1 MEQKIAQFINKGMQQ
16 DYSISK
22 ASNEFAFKNHNIR
35 ITTRGENSLLTV
47 TNEKS
52 NKEIPFEFGHTK
64 AFYDD
69 SYSIGAF
76 TKMEFE
82 NPRVLSKIELE
93 CRVVSK
99 KGSTRPSPQNK
110 IITVVFDGDTY
121 NGFLF
126 EDYLD
131 DYITGIRI
139 LNIYKMY
146 IYADT
151 DEAPEVLE
159 ATKRED
165 NTLYFMSSN
174 EIEGVTLGYAV
185 ANNEIILFTKSNNKD
200 YIYSVDVDNK
210 FYKVLYSGNLNFSL
224 DNAIE
229 TLYNYESEKVEKVYW
244 VDGINPPRVI
254 NIKGKIQTT
263 NDSQFDFNPIAN
275 TDIIV
280 DIKKQYGGEGLFPS
294 GVIQYI
300 VAYYNDYMQESSPVY
315 ISPIYYLTNADR
327 GTSPEDTVSCNFI
340 VECSNLDTNWDNVIL
355 YSLQRSSLNSTVLA
369 YKVDEY
375 SLKNLSENSK
385 ITFVDTNTQTETVDA
400 TRFLF
405 DGDNFIPSTIASKAE
420 KLFFGDLQEVNKEDL
435 TFVLKDN
442 ASVDIS
448 FGSRSVEYPNYGG
461 TYDYKFQLN
470 EGENSIKTFKGGEKY
485 RIALQLQD
493 NKGIWSSPI
502 YLKDLQND
510 IYPKRS
516 DKYVEL
522 SCINTKIP
530 YNTLV
535 EAIPNFDSYSRARL
549 LMAEPTIADRTV
561 LAQGIL
567 SPTVYNM
574 LEVTSGVCHNAN
586 SWIQRFTT
594 IDKHLTNV
602 NHKAIKDGKLVNP
615 FYLELPVDKKE
626 GLVVSVEKDVTS
638 YYNNVTSSN
647 TKKANIV
654 SVNMTMSMW
663 GLWDGGIGKN
673 ASTIILSR
681 DKVVVNIYDNNGTLL
696 EANKEIPIELATE
709 YGKYFFSGYTIYNQY
724 KGKKFKKDLEALYNS
739 ISLYI
744 NSVKFS
750 DEYHVVD
757 SAGMHTPE
765 KMSFYKY
772 IKKVLGD
779 DVEILNVKE
788 TDYLLRDAEIAPV
801 FMSSFEDIYEKFYQA
816 YSSRKDLEKTTG
828 TVINRL
834 STISP
839 AEIQKEQTESKNNY
853 FVDANKV
860 TIYSPDLENVTS
872 DSIKFRI
879 VGCAP
884 LRHNIS
890 SYDIEVNNTNG
901 IKTSLN
907 FILDEKGNYHKEGK
921 YLRSH
926 YLYWLEHFLTSKGN
940 DGKDLVG
947 SVLMSL
953 WQKSGALSNNK
964 EENILKRKVIGNLWY
979 CDTDYYTDN
988 GNTRILWDKKELLSY
1003 KQALD
1008 STISFKS
1015 KIYKKDYENLLLP
1028 AYDGFE
1034 HLIKNGATQ
1043 YESIE
1048 SLEKNL
1054 GTLKSYKDETFNG
1067 CLIKYSSEKH
1077 GVIELPKNIILPG
1090 FSPEINN
1097 IASPVK
1103 LSTGESLTPTKDKR
1117 FLPMPFQVKVDSI
1130 PNVGEEPKE
1139 LTITVKETS
1148 NSAPFAIP
1156 KNSYIVVV
1164 YWTESELRSFLA
1176 KYPYGYASIFEE
1188 VSEVLSLNNLTSK
1201 SRNQTEEVAKMFL
1214 EQLIYTVDS
1223 NGYNVKRIAIYHNTK
1238 DSTYSHTRPFEL
1250 VGSVMNISEFIS
1262 EYKDVATYPKNYDVF
1277 NSENNGIISNGHAEN
1292 CKAAIRYNLP
1302 CFIYNP
1308 VTQVVSSESD
1318 KFEYTVGNKFWN
1330 VTPCVW
1336 IGEIYRDGI
1345 EVYGGNNDLSIANT
1359 KYIVCSDTYDL
1370 ETESDLEIQ
1379 GTIGDTYFQRWDCL
1393 RTYPTTEEDI
1403 NSVVDIVSVMIESRT
1418 NLDGRYDNNR
1428 GRLDVHMNRPTNMN
1442 LYNSVYSQ
1450 QNNFFSY
1457 NSVDIRNIN
1466 NSLSN
1471 CYTWSLSKTNNELID
1486 SWTKGLMVNVN
1497 NVDGSKGKITKL
1509 QLWKDYLLLF
1519 QEKGIARIHYNDQTT
1534 IGTVEGVPVEI
1545 ANSQTVLGHNYLSEA
1560 VGCHNKWTI
1569 IPTESGIYFVDSI
1582 NKSINIFNGNVL
1594 NLSYNKSFKDWGTN
1608 NLNSIVWSPNNL
1620 DGYKASFDFKNR
1632 DYYLTNKD
1640 SCLSFSEELQ
1650 SFASFYDYTESPIMF
1665 NFKDKFIGIQSK
1677 EDSSILWDQ
1686 FAGDDYCNFY
1696 GEQKDYS
1703 VEFNVNPNPL
1713 NDKIFTTLEYR
1724 AYVDNTD
1731 DTFDN
1736 VEAFNEYQHGEAN
1749 PNIGRHKYPNAEK
1762 KFRIWRL
1769 DVPRDKNSRRGLD
1782 RIRNPWMKLK
1792 LTKSNNTNNRMNF
1805 HDLLV
1810 RYYE

>member
-1 MEQKIAQFINKGMQQ
+1 M
-16 DYSISK
+16 
-22 ASNEFAFKNHNIR
+22 
-35 ITTRGENSLLTV
+35 
-47 TNEKS
+47 
-52 NKEIPFEFGHTK
+52 
-64 AFYDD
+64 
-69 SYSIGAF
+69 
-76 TKMEFE
+76 
-82 NPRVLSKIELE
+82 
-93 CRVVSK
+93 
-99 KGSTRPSPQNK
+99 
-110 IITVVFDGDTY
+110 
-121 NGFLF
+121 
-126 EDYLD
+126 
-131 DYITGIRI
+131 
-139 LNIYKMY
+139 
-146 IYADT
+146 
-151 DEAPEVLE
+151 
-159 ATKRED
+159 
-165 NTLYFMSSN
+165 
-174 EIEGVTLGYAV
+174 
-185 ANNEIILFTKSNNKD
+185 
-200 YIYSVDVDNK
+200 
-210 FYKVLYSGNLNFSL
+210 
-224 DNAIE
+224 
-229 TLYNYESEKVEKVYW
+229 
-244 VDGINPPRVI
+244 
-254 NIKGKIQTT
+254 
-263 NDSQFDFNPIAN
+263 
-275 TDIIV
+275 
-280 DIKKQYGGEGLFPS
+280 
-294 GVIQYI
+294 
-300 VAYYNDYMQESSPVY
+300 
-315 ISPIYYLTNADR
+315 
-327 GTSPEDTVSCNFI
+327 
-340 VECSNLDTNWDNVIL
+340 
-355 YSLQRSSLNSTVLA
+355 
-369 YKVDEY
+369 
-375 SLKNLSENSK
+375 
-385 ITFVDTNTQTETVDA
+385 
-400 TRFLF
+400 
-405 DGDNFIPSTIASKAE
+405 
-420 KLFFGDLQEVNKEDL
+420 
-435 TFVLKDN
+435 
-442 ASVDIS
+442 
-448 FGSRSVEYPNYGG
+448 
-461 TYDYKFQLN
+461 
-470 EGENSIKTFKGGEKY
+470 
-485 RIALQLQD
+485 
-493 NKGIWSSPI
+493 
-502 YLKDLQND
+502 
-510 IYPKRS
+510 
-516 DKYVEL
+516 
-522 SCINTKIP
+522 
-530 YNTLV
+530 
-535 EAIPNFDSYSRARL
+535 
-549 LMAEPTIADRTV
+549 
-561 LAQGIL
+561 
-567 SPTVYNM
+567 
-574 LEVTSGVCHNAN
+574 
-586 SWIQRFTT
+586 
-594 IDKHLTNV
+594 
-602 NHKAIKDGKLVNP
+602 
-615 FYLELPVDKKE
+615 
-626 GLVVSVEKDVTS
+626 
-638 YYNNVTSSN
+638 
-647 TKKANIV
+647 
-654 SVNMTMSMW
+654 
-663 GLWDGGIGKN
+663 
-673 ASTIILSR
+673 
-681 DKVVVNIYDNNGTLL
+681 
-696 EANKEIPIELATE
+696 
-709 YGKYFFSGYTIYNQY
+709 
-724 KGKKFKKDLEALYNS
+724 
-739 ISLYI
+739 
-744 NSVKFS
+744 
-750 DEYHVVD
+750 
-757 SAGMHTPE
+757 
-765 KMSFYKY
+765 
-772 IKKVLGD
+772 
-779 DVEILNVKE
+779 
-788 TDYLLRDAEIAPV
+788 
-801 FMSSFEDIYEKFYQA
+801 
-816 YSSRKDLEKTTG
+816 
-828 TVINRL
+828 
-834 STISP
+834 
-839 AEIQKEQTESKNNY
+839 
-853 FVDANKV
+853 
-860 TIYSPDLENVTS
+860 
-872 DSIKFRI
+872 
-879 VGCAP
+879 
-884 LRHNIS
+884 
-890 SYDIEVNNTNG
+890 
-901 IKTSLN
+901 
-907 FILDEKGNYHKEGK
+907 
-921 YLRSH
+921 
-926 YLYWLEHFLTSKGN
+926 
-940 DGKDLVG
+940 
-947 SVLMSL
+947 
-953 WQKSGALSNNK
+953 
-964 EENILKRKVIGNLWY
+964 
-979 CDTDYYTDN
+979 
-988 GNTRILWDKKELLSY
+988 
-1003 KQALD
+1003 
-1008 STISFKS
+1008 SFKS

-1054 GTLKSYKDETFNG
+1054 DTLESYKDETFNG

-1176 KYPYGYASIFEE
+1176 KYYYGDTGIFEG

-1201 SRNQTEEVAKMFL
+1201 SRNHTEEVAKRFL
-1214 EQLIYTVDS
+1214 EQLLYTVDS

-1277 NSENNGIISNGHAEN
+1277 NSENNGIISNDHAEN
-1292 CKAAIRYNLP
+1292 CTAAIRYNLP

-1686 FAGDDYCNFY
+1686 FAGNDYCNFY